1 VAGLTRGDVY
11 RVRLPA
17 ARGREQRGARYG
29 VLVQADE
36 LLGLSTVLV
45 APTSRSVRPATFRPE
60 VEVAGERTRVM
71 VEQLRALDVQRLDE
85 FAGRLSASEMRDL
98 DEALTLILALR

>member
-1 VAGLTRGDVY
+1 MTRGDVF
-11 RVRLPA
+11 RVRLPPR
-17 ARGREQRGARYG
+17 RGHEQSGSRFA

-45 APTSRSVRPATFRPE
+45 APTSRSVLPASFRAE
-60 VEVAGERTRVM
+60 VEIAGERTRVM

-85 FAGRLSASEMRDL
+85 LAGRLSAREMRDV
-98 DEALTLILALR
+98 DDALSLVLALR